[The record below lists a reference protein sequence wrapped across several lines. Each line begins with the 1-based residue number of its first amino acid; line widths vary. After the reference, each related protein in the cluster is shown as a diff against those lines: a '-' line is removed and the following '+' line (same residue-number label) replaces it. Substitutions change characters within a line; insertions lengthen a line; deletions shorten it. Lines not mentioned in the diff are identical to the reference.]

1 LDTSRSQYAPDTV
14 RVNLGFRVASV
25 SGIVPESP
33 LIPEPSTYALFGL
46 GALALVIAYRRK
58 TA

>member
-1 LDTSRSQYAPDTV
+1 MDTSRSQYAPDAV

-25 SGIVPESP
+25 SGIVPDPP

-46 GALALVIAYRRK
+46 GVLALVIAYRRK
-58 TA
+58 MA